1 MIKNQILVP
10 KLCRQV
16 LQLEGRILNKIYI
29 FWLKCFRRN
38 SDLMEYKSPIQPLSD
53 FYPMDVTQMPVKVNF
68 KVKLSKNNNNK
79 TDTKSFF
86 LILPIEGLGFALIK
100 KCNLLCVLSLWRTNR
115 KVPLEN
121 LWRQWWKSLSMSSS
135 SLQGQAKLVLS
146 GWIRITIRKLHRF
159 VRDFPSPSMRILY
172 FFFFVGIIVPFCRKI
187 TAEHRHWWLTLN
199 YIIVNSSEEVLE
211 MSDKQANSFSS
222 DGG

>member
-1 MIKNQILVP
+1 
-10 KLCRQV
+10 
-16 LQLEGRILNKIYI
+16 
-29 FWLKCFRRN
+29 
-38 SDLMEYKSPIQPLSD
+38 
-53 FYPMDVTQMPVKVNF
+53 MDVKQMPVKVNF
-68 KVKLSKNNNNK
+68 SAKLSNNNNNNNNNKNNNNSNNNK
-79 TDTKSFF
+79 IDTKSFL
-86 LILPIEGLGFALIK
+86 LILLIEGVAVALIK

-135 SLQGQAKLVLS
+135 SLPGQAKLVLS
-146 GWIRITIRKLHRF
+146 GWIRITIWKLHRF

-172 FFFFVGIIVPFCRKI
+172 FFFFVGIIVPFCRKV